1 MAKTLRTANSRR
13 RIPGD
18 CAAGGRAPPRHPD
31 TGPCE
36 DDLATAYQRR
46 ILDDE
51 LDELLLGL
59 AAVAIEGPKA
69 VGKTAT
75 ALQRARTVH
84 RLDDE
89 VQREIARADPRR
101 LLEGEPPVLIDEWQ
115 RLPES
120 WDLVRRAV
128 DDDPSPGRFLLTG
141 SASPTDPPTHS
152 GAGRIVR
159 VRLRPLSLV
168 ERGIE
173 VPAVSLA
180 TLLRGQRTPV
190 AGATKVALRKYTDEV
205 LASGFPAVRRMRG
218 RALRAQ
224 LESYVERVVDRDFQE
239 VGYTVRNPDALR
251 AWMRAYAAATATTA
265 TLEKI
270 RDAATAGEADKPS
283 RNVVLA
289 YRTALQRLW
298 LLDPVP
304 AWIPT
309 RNPIARLARPE
320 KHHLADPALA
330 AVLLGLSA
338 EALLSGDDAGVDIPR
353 DGTLL
358 GHLFESLVTQS
369 VRVYAQAAEADV
381 RHLRTDH
388 GRHEVDLIV
397 IRRDQRVVALEV
409 KLARAVNDDDV
420 KHLIWLREQIGDDLL
435 DAAVIHT
442 GPEAY
447 RRPDGI
453 AVIPAALLGP

>member
-1 MAKTLRTANSRR
+1 MGAVEAR
-13 RIPGD
+13 
-18 CAAGGRAPPRHPD
+18 
-31 TGPCE
+31 
-36 DDLATAYQRR
+36 DLTTSYQRR

-75 ALQRARTVH
+75 ALQRAGTVH

-89 VQREIARADPRR
+89 VQREIARADTRR
-101 LLEGEPPVLIDEWQ
+101 LLEGVPPILIDEWQ

-120 WDLVRRAV
+120 WDLVRRSV
-128 DDDPSPGRFLLTG
+128 DDDPSPNRFLLTG
-141 SASPTDPPTHS
+141 SASPVDPPTHS

-159 VRLRPLSLV
+159 VRMRPLSLA
-168 ERGIE
+168 ERGVE
-173 VPAVSLA
+173 APTVSLA
-180 TLLRGQRTPV
+180 ALLGGRRPRV
-190 AGATKVALRKYTDEV
+190 AGATRVSLRDYTDEI
-205 LASGFPAVRRMRG
+205 LTSGFPAVSRLRG

-224 LESYVERVVDRDFQE
+224 MESYVERVVDREFQE
-239 VGYTVRNPDALR
+239 VGYAVRNPDALR

-265 TLEKI
+265 TLETI

-283 RNVVLA
+283 RSVVLA
-289 YRTALQRLW
+289 YRAALQRLW
-298 LLDPVP
+298 LLDPLS
-304 AWIPT
+304 AWIPS
-309 RNPIARLARPE
+309 RNQIARLARPD

-338 EALLSGDDAGVDIPR
+338 EALLSGDDAGLDIPR

-388 GRHEVDLIV
+388 GRHEVDLVV
-397 IRRDQRVVALEV
+397 IRPDQRVVALEV
-409 KLARAVNDDDV
+409 KLARSVADDDV
-420 KHLIWLREQIGDDLL
+420 KHLLWLQEQIGADLL

-453 AVIPAALLGP
+453 AVVPAALLGP

>member
-1 MAKTLRTANSRR
+1 MAV
-13 RIPGD
+13 
-18 CAAGGRAPPRHPD
+18 
-31 TGPCE
+31 
-36 DDLATAYQRR
+36 YQRR

-51 LDELLLGL
+51 LDELLGGL
-59 AAVAIEGPKA
+59 SALAIEGPKA

-75 ALQRARTVH
+75 ALQRAGTVH
-84 RLDDE
+84 RLDE
-89 VQREIARADPRR
+89 ATQLEIARADPR
-101 LLEGEPPVLIDEWQ
+101 LLLDGTPPVLIDEWQ
-115 RLPES
+115 RVPQS
-120 WDLVRRAV
+120 WDLVRRSV
-128 DDDPSPGRFLLTG
+128 DDDPSPNRFLLTG

-159 VRLRPLSLV
+159 LRMRPLSLA
-168 ERGIE
+168 ERGVA
-173 VPAVSLA
+173 VPTVGLRGLMRGERPPVTGSTSVSL
-180 TLLRGQRTPV
+180 RD
-190 AGATKVALRKYTDEV
+190 YTDEIV
-205 LASGFPAVRRMRG
+205 ASGFPAVRRLRG

-251 AWMRAYAAATATTA
+251 AWMRAYAAATATTT

-270 RDAATAGEADKPS
+270 RDAATAGEADKPARS
-283 RNVVLA
+283 VVQA

-304 AWIPT
+304 AWTPT
-309 RNPIARLARPE
+309 RNPIARLARPD

-330 AVLLGLSA
+330 AVLLGVSA
-338 EALLSGDDAGVDIPR
+338 EALLSGDDAGIDIPR

-369 VRVYAQAAEADV
+369 VRVYAQAAEAEV

-388 GRHEVDLIV
+388 GRHEVDLV
-397 IRRDQRVVALEV
+397 VVRRDQRVLALEV
-409 KLARAVNDDDV
+409 KLARTVSDDDV
-420 KHLIWLREQIGDDLL
+420 RHLLWLREQIGEDLL

-442 GPEAY
+442 GPQAY

>member
-1 MAKTLRTANSRR
+1 L
-13 RIPGD
+13 
-18 CAAGGRAPPRHPD
+18 APPEKLGAM
-31 TGPCE
+31 TY
-36 DDLATAYQRR
+36 TRR

-51 LDELLLGL
+51 LDELLSGL

-89 VQREIARADPRR
+89 AQREIARADPAR
-101 LLEGEPPVLIDEWQ
+101 LIRGERPVLLDEWQ
-115 RLPES
+115 RLPTV

-128 DDDPSPGRFLLTG
+128 DDDPSPNSFLLTG
-141 SASPTDPPTHS
+141 SATPSDPPTHS

-159 VRLRPLSLV
+159 VRMRPLSLA
-168 ERGIE
+168 ERGLA
-173 VPAVSLA
+173 PPTVSLGE
-180 TLLRGQRTPV
+180 LLRGGRPTLG
-190 AGATKVALRKYTDEV
+190 GATQHSLRRYAEEIV
-205 LASGFPAVRRMRG
+205 ASGFPAIRPLTG
-218 RALRAQ
+218 RAMRAQ
-224 LESYVERVVDRDFQE
+224 LESYVERVIDRDFEEAGQ
-239 VGYTVRNPDALR
+239 TVRNPDTLR
-251 AWMRAYAAATATTA
+251 RWMRAYAAATATTA
-265 TLEKI
+265 TLETI
-270 RDAATAGEADKPS
+270 RDAATSDERGKPA
-283 RNVVLA
+283 RPLVLN
-289 YRTALQRLW
+289 YRSVLQRLW

-304 AWIPT
+304 AWVPS
-309 RNPIARLARPE
+309 RNPISRLAHPD

-330 AVLLGLSA
+330 AILLGISP
-338 EALLSGDDAGVDIPR
+338 EALLAGEDGGVDIPR

-369 VRVYAQAAEADV
+369 VRVYAQWSEADV
-381 RHLRTDH
+381 RHLRTKN
-388 GRHEVDLIV
+388 GRHEIDLIV
-397 IRRDQRVVALEV
+397 VRPDQRVVGIEV
-409 KLARAVNDDDV
+409 KLARTIEDRDV
-420 KHLIWLREQIGDDLL
+420 KHLLWLREQIGGDLL

>member
-1 MAKTLRTANSRR
+1 V
-13 RIPGD
+13 I
-18 CAAGGRAPPRHPD
+18 
-31 TGPCE
+31 
-36 DDLATAYQRR
+36 AYQRR

-75 ALQRARTVH
+75 ALQRARTAH
-84 RLDDE
+84 RLDDA
-89 VQREIARADPRR
+89 VQLEIARADSRR
-101 LLEGEPPVLIDEWQ
+101 LLEGKPPILIDEWQ

-120 WDLVRRAV
+120 WDWVRRAV
-128 DDDPSPGRFLLTG
+128 DEDPSPNRFLLTG
-141 SASPTDPPTHS
+141 SASPVDPPTHS

-159 VRLRPLSLV
+159 LRMRPLSLA
-168 ERGIE
+168 ERGLDA
-173 VPAVSLA
+173 PTVSLA
-180 TLLRGQRTPV
+180 ALVSGRRPSVT
-190 AGATKVALRKYTDEV
+190 GATPAALREYAEEIF
-205 LASGFPAVRRMRG
+205 ASGFPAVRRLRG

-224 LESYVERVVDRDFQE
+224 LESYIERVVDRDFQE
-239 VGYTVRNPDALR
+239 VGYAVRNPDALR
-251 AWMRAYAAATATTA
+251 AWMRAYAAATATIA
-265 TLEKI
+265 TLETI

-283 RNVVLA
+283 RGVVLA
-289 YRTALQRLW
+289 YRAALQRLW
-298 LLDPVP
+298 LLDPVS
-304 AWIPT
+304 AWIPS
-309 RNPIARLARPE
+309 RNPIARLARPD

-330 AVLLGLSA
+330 AMLLGLSV
-338 EALLSGDDAGVDIPR
+338 EALLSGDDAGVGIPR

-397 IRRDQRVVALEV
+397 VRPDQRVVAIEV
-409 KLARAVNDDDV
+409 KLARSVDEDDV
-420 KHLIWLREQIGDDLL
+420 KHLHWLQAQIGDDLL
-435 DAAVIHT
+435 DAMVINT
-442 GPEAY
+442 GPQAY

-453 AVIPAALLGP
+453 AVVPAALLGP